1 MFEEELLEIKEQ
13 LDTNLDSTLW
23 DIDSKLDLLIEM
35 LKNWVETIEQSVK

>member
-13 LDTNLDSTLW
+13 LETNLDSTLR

-35 LKNWVETIEQSVK
+35 LKNWVETIE